1 MCRLSTIIVTI
12 VFIIIASIAN
22 GCKGNG
28 NNASLEVKDVIE
40 IPINN
45 PIETSINN
53 LIAEYDTIRLEVS
66 SKSLL
71 SDIAQVQIMNDKLY
85 VTESSMSM
93 VFIYTLEGKYIS
105 KICNQGEGPKEYI
118 KIYSFELD
126 PANNRLLL
134 TDTFSKRLFI
144 YDESGNLQDV
154 ISLNFMPER
163 VVSDQSGR
171 FLHIKASMDYENNDK
186 KLSKTHIQVLNN
198 KGDIEFAFLPDES
211 PNHKRFRSIQAAN
224 LTKDG
229 EFQFMP
235 PYSNIIYRIHGQQAI
250 PVYTLTPKNGWDLL
264 SKEDKKEIY
273 FTVEQSNIPK
283 FEEQKK
289 MFFSG
294 SFFDSDSLLFISSGW
309 KQHFYTLY
317 SKTQKAAF
325 TITPE
330 KISGNKG
337 LKEIFLRCPLA
348 LYGGYFYID
357 VSFGIMSYA
366 LNYLEEGKMKFFLQS
381 INDEEGNPCIIRYK
395 FNQALLTPGS

>member
-134 TDTFSKRLFI
+134 TDT
-144 YDESGNLQDV
+144 
-154 ISLNFMPER
+154 
-163 VVSDQSGR
+163 
-171 FLHIKASMDYENNDK
+171 
-186 KLSKTHIQVLNN
+186 
-198 KGDIEFAFLPDES
+198 
-211 PNHKRFRSIQAAN
+211 
-224 LTKDG
+224 
-229 EFQFMP
+229 
-235 PYSNIIYRIHGQQAI
+235 
-250 PVYTLTPKNGWDLL
+250 
-264 SKEDKKEIY
+264 
-273 FTVEQSNIPK
+273 
-283 FEEQKK
+283 
-289 MFFSG
+289 
-294 SFFDSDSLLFISSGW
+294 
-309 KQHFYTLY
+309 
-317 SKTQKAAF
+317 
-325 TITPE
+325 
-330 KISGNKG
+330 
-337 LKEIFLRCPLA
+337 
-348 LYGGYFYID
+348 
-357 VSFGIMSYA
+357 
-366 LNYLEEGKMKFFLQS
+366 
-381 INDEEGNPCIIRYK
+381 
-395 FNQALLTPGS
+395 